1 MHVRVIESKNIPVE
15 AIIVLSNAINFLF
28 LVKQRGESDS
38 DIVIITEVRL
48 SFSHQ
53 PIDKS

>member
-1 MHVRVIESKNIPVE
+1 MQVRVIESKIKPVE

-38 DIVIITEVRL
+38 EIVIITDVRL
-48 SFSHQ
+48 SSSHQ
-53 PIDKS
+53 PTH